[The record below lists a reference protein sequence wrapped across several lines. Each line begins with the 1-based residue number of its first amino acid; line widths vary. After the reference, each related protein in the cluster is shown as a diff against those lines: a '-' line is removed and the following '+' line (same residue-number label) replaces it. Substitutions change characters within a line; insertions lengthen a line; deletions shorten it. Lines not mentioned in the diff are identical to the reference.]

1 MEELDQRRKDEFKR
15 YEMQMEH
22 VRRQKLKEMNEK
34 QRLEAENKYQQQQEE
49 MKRHEKLK
57 HPASKEQ
64 LEDVWEN
71 EDGFNKDAF
80 NAKTFFHLHGEYV
93 SVHLRVCAP
102 PSCVC
107 VCAPP
112 SCVCVCTSIVCVCVC
127 VHLHR
132 VCVCICFLQIKTE
145 INVLTLSN

>member
-1 MEELDQRRKDEFKR
+1 MFEMVMFLSWYQQQRIMEELDQRRKDEFKR

-93 SVHLRVCAP
+93 SVHLRVC
-102 PSCVC
+102 
-107 VCAPP
+107 
-112 SCVCVCTSIVCVCVC
+112 TSIVCVCVC